1 MEGLRNSM
9 DKPIMLVSLEGRSEY
24 NFNKYLAGLN
34 KNTQALEIN
43 IKGAA
48 NLVEKVDA
56 VYKRKVKFK
65 NFIGTDDSIII
76 FVIDKERQRNTE
88 KLIRDA
94 TKYLSEKSC
103 QASIKWVINNC
114 CIEYEV
120 LKLNSIKVDATK
132 TCEHHY
138 RLFKKKYG
146 HKKPYDK
153 LNFSTVIDLVPG
165 LGINSILKKDELSL
179 GELVYL
185 CGNTQE

>member
-1 MEGLRNSM
+1 M

-103 QASIKWVINNC
+103 QA
-114 CIEYEV
+114 
-120 LKLNSIKVDATK
+120 
-132 TCEHHY
+132 H
-138 RLFKKKYG
+138 
-146 HKKPYDK
+146 
-153 LNFSTVIDLVPG
+153 
-165 LGINSILKKDELSL
+165 SL
-179 GELVYL
+179 LE
-185 CGNTQE
+185 